1 VDNDIGKAECNAGGT
16 GIKTTL
22 NLYSVIGS
30 ANFAPQRQRV
40 DSTIR
45 IFLQIPCQ
53 GSAKKFTDGRPIDLR
68 IEKNLAAHLMVWAIN
83 SSCAL
88 KNALK

>member
-45 IFLQIPCQ
+45 HGVFDK